1 MKNWYCVLDFEAT
14 CWQDPT
20 MKSQTEIIEFP
31 SLLICHDTYL
41 NTCDIISEFHEY
53 CRPVLNPKLSEFCTK
68 LTGITQAQVDRA
80 ATFPEVYTRHTKWLR
95 VNTPAGTTP
104 KIVTCGGWDIKT
116 MLPLELARYPTL
128 PVYHPYKQYVNIKK
142 EFEACYGKFVGG
154 MYNMLR
160 ALKMTL
166 DGQHHSGI
174 DDTRNI
180 TKILIRMLSDG
191 HMKLRVEYV

>member
-1 MKNWYCVLDFEAT
+1 
-14 CWQDPT
+14 
-20 MKSQTEIIEFP
+20 
-31 SLLICHDTYL
+31 
-41 NTCDIISEFHEY
+41 
-53 CRPVLNPKLSEFCTK
+53 
-68 LTGITQAQVDRA
+68 
-80 ATFPEVYTRHTKWLR
+80 
-95 VNTPAGTTP
+95 
-104 KIVTCGGWDIKT
+104 